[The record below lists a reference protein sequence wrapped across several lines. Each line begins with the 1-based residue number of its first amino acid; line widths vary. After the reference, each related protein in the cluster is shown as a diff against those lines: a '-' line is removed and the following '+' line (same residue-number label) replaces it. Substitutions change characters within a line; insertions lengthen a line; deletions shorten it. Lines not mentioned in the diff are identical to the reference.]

1 MADARVTATRSK
13 EEELGGEKVFK
24 SVKDALDAVARGEPC
39 LHLDLSRQFTED
51 ALGRKV
57 AITTITQQTLTE
69 LVDALPRL
77 TQLKTLL
84 LACKTELPIAKQ
96 QQIMLQMSV
105 SPMHC

>member
-39 LHLDLSRQFTED
+39 LHLDLSKPLFGAT
-51 ALGRKV
+51 
-57 AITTITQQTLTE
+57 TQQELTE

-77 TQLKTLL
+77 TQLQSLDL
-84 LACKTELPIAKQ
+84 RGEC
-96 QQIMLQMSV
+96 MLQ
-105 SPMHC
+105 HGGAGQ

>member
-39 LHLDLSRQFTED
+39 LHLDLSKPFREGFR
-51 ALGRKV
+51 GRKF
-57 AITTITQQTLTE
+57 ATTSITQQELTE

-84 LACKTELPIAKQ
+84 LACNTVQNRRL
-96 QQIMLQMSV
+96 
-105 SPMHC
+105 C